1 MRLEGQI
8 KMGYYPT
15 PLRVVERVRSFLK
28 LPDRKV
34 AILDPCCGEG
44 LAVKHLLSG
53 CHVETYGI
61 ELDKKRAEEA
71 KLSLDHVLAC
81 GYEEARISNNVFSI
95 LWLNP
100 PYDFETMGDNVEK
113 LTERK
118 EKTFLLN
125 TIKYL
130 KVGGILIYIIP
141 QSRLDKSIAKTLSSK
156 FENIQVYR
164 FVDGEYEGY
173 KQIVVLGRKKRNTEP
188 DETEY
193 LNLAQVPSFT
203 LDEIPVMAGDVYE
216 VPHGDSIPL
225 FRSSVIGL
233 EDLEQEVRNSTIWR
247 RLNEMFSRKNA
258 KLKRPPLPLHSGHLG
273 LLLASGCLDGLV
285 GEGDERHIVRGKVAK
300 VVHTYQEM
308 KDKVT
313 EEHQVESYQVT
324 IKILTREGDIIT
336 LM

>member
-28 LPDRKV
+28 LPEKKV
-34 AILDPCCGEG
+34 TILDPCCGEG
-44 LAVKHLLSG
+44 LAVKKLVEG
-53 CHVETYGI
+53 INAETYGI

-71 KLSLDHVLAC
+71 ISNLDHVLAC
-81 GYEEARISNNVFSI
+81 GYEEARITNNTFSI

-100 PYDFETMGDNVEK
+100 PYDFETMGDNVERM
-113 LTERK
+113 TERK
-118 EKTFLLN
+118 EKTFLIN

-141 QSRLDKSIAKTLSSK
+141 QLRLDKSIAKTLSSK
-156 FENIQVYR
+156 FENIQGYR
-164 FVDGEYEGY
+164 FMDGEYEGY
-173 KQIVVLGRKKRNTEP
+173 KQIVVFGRKKRSTEP

-193 LNLAQVPSFT
+193 LNLAQVPGVT
-203 LDEIPVMAGDVYE
+203 LDEIPVMAGDVYD
-216 VPHGDSIPL
+216 VPTSDEIPL
-225 FRSSVIGL
+225 FRSSVIEL
-233 EDLEQEVRNSTIWR
+233 EELEREVRSSPIWK
-247 RLNEMFSRKNA
+247 RLNEMFLRKNA
-258 KLKRPPLPLHSGHLG
+258 KLRRPPLPLHSGHLG

-300 VVHTYQEM
+300 VVQTYQEV

-324 IKILTREGDIIT
+324 IKILTRGGDIIT

>member
-15 PLRVVERVRSFLK
+15 PLSVVERVKSFLK
-28 LPDRKV
+28 FPEKKV
-34 AILDPCCGEG
+34 TILDPCCGEG
-44 LAVKHLLSG
+44 LAMKHLVSG

-61 ELDKKRAEEA
+61 ELDKKRAQEA
-71 KLSLDHVLAC
+71 KLNLDHVLAC
-81 GYEEARISNNVFSI
+81 GYEEARITNNTFSI

-100 PYDFETMGDNVEK
+100 PYDFETMGDNVERM
-113 LTERK
+113 TERK
-118 EKTFLLN
+118 EKTFLIN

-130 KVGGILIYIIP
+130 KVGGILVYIIP

-164 FVDGEYEGY
+164 FMDGEYEGY
-173 KQIVVLGRKKRNTEP
+173 KQIVVFGRKKRNTEP

-193 LNLAQVPSFT
+193 LNLAQVPGFS
-203 LDEIPVMAGDVYE
+203 LDEIPIMAGDIYD
-216 VPHGDSIPL
+216 VPPGDEIPL
-225 FRSSVIGL
+225 LRSSIVEL
-233 EDLEQEVRNSTIWR
+233 EEMEREVRNSPLWK
-247 RLNEMFSRKNA
+247 RLNEMFLRKNA
-258 KLKRPPLPLHSGHLG
+258 NLKRPPLPLHSGHLG

-300 VVHTYQEM
+300 VVQTYQEV

-324 IKILTREGDIIT
+324 IKILTREGNIIT

>member
-15 PLRVVERVRSFLK
+15 PLTVVERVRSFLK
-28 LPDRKV
+28 LPEAKV
-34 AILDPCCGEG
+34 TILDPCCGEG
-44 LAVKHLLSG
+44 LAVKKLLEG
-53 CHVETYGI
+53 INAETYGI

-71 KLSLDHVLAC
+71 KSNLDHVLAC
-81 GYEEARISNNVFSI
+81 GYEEARISNNVFSV

-100 PYDFETMGDNVEK
+100 PYDFETMGDNIERM
-113 LTERK
+113 TERK
-118 EKTFLLN
+118 EKTFLIN

-130 KVGGILIYIIP
+130 KVGGILVYIIP

-164 FVDGEYEGY
+164 FMDGEYEGY

-203 LDEIPVMAGDVYE
+203 LDEIPIMAGDVYD
-216 VPHGDSIPL
+216 VPSGDSIPF
-225 FRSSVIGL
+225 FRSSTVEL
-233 EDLEQEVRNSTIWR
+233 EELEREVRNSPLWK

-300 VVHTYQEM
+300 VIHTYQEV